1 MLSVAWPAFSLGTA
15 VAVGGA
21 RGVIMFDQHS
31 RRPELSGLC
40 TTCNLAGTCMY
51 LRHRDPPV
59 WNCEEFD
66 DTVPIRRIS
75 DARPEPGEPPA
86 LGSAP
91 GLCANCA
98 NFSRCTLPKSDT
110 GVWHCEEYQ

>member
-1 MLSVAWPAFSLGTA
+1 
-15 VAVGGA
+15 
-21 RGVIMFDQHS
+21 MFDQRP

-59 WNCEEFD
+59 WRCEEFD
-66 DTVPIRRIS
+66 DVVPIRRIS
-75 DARPEPGEPPA
+75 DARPEPADPPA
-86 LGSAP
+86 PSSVP

-98 NFSRCTLPKSDT
+98 SFSSCTLPKSAT